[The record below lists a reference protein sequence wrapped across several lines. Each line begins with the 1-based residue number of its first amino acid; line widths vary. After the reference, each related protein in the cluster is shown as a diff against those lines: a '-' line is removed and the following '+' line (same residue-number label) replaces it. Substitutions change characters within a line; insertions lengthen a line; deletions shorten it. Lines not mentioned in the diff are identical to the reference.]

1 MNEVRDEIALCAVE
15 DYMMGR
21 PLHDRYFDNKTLAI
35 VVKCTIISVDQT
47 YDDKSAVEIFNS
59 Y

>member
-1 MNEVRDEIALCAVE
+1 MNEVRDEIASCAVE

-21 PLHDRYFDNKTLAI
+21 PLHDRYFDNRALAI
-35 VVKCTIISVDQT
+35 VVKCTIISLDQT
-47 YDDKSAVEIFNS
+47 SDDKSAVEILNS